1 MLKSGSFWGHRGKI
15 VSALSAAILI
25 VSSLVATPAS
35 AATEKKPEISYSAAL
50 EPCVQKAIKSKAKKW
65 VCEPEGLNINVD
77 SKGVQVNEFI
87 EVPTKQILL
96 GSVAQPAKGGSHEDT
111 WCENGASCKRKIND
125 YIYEV
130 KRNAVYGSGS
140 KTIGQYDLVVR
151 TYLNGRQAQ
160 WTVTRVWDSGPS
172 LNFTDSKLTCL
183 EKRGALSPNICG
195 THKLSSVTIN
205 SGVPRTQKKIYGNYL
220 KNSNNY
226 YGMFRTKF
234 TPRGYSQYTA
244 AGFDTGTFNC
254 YGNADDR
261 CYVP

>member
-1 MLKSGSFWGHRGKI
+1 
-15 VSALSAAILI
+15 
-25 VSSLVATPAS
+25 
-35 AATEKKPEISYSAAL
+35 
-50 EPCVQKAIKSKAKKW
+50 
-65 VCEPEGLNINVD
+65 
-77 SKGVQVNEFI
+77 
-87 EVPTKQILL
+87 
-96 GSVAQPAKGGSHEDT
+96 SVAQPAKGGSHEDT